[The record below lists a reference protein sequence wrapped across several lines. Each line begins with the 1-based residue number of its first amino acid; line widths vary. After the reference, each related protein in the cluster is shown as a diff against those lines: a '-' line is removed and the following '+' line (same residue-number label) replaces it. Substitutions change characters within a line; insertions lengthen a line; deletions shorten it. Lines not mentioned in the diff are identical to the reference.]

1 MDQRVFWVLGT
12 LLVFIIAVNL
22 LTREYAMELK
32 DEKLPLTGAL
42 KEVPKAGGVVSE
54 AVLSTDTKRPPG
66 ILVVKRFNKPVTQ
79 GEWDKFMTDLVT
91 DTGMLET
98 EEGRAAM
105 KKKAINPAQYQ
116 DTMIR
121 LEEEEKRVE
130 EAYGR
135 DPGDP
140 MLQRRR
146 EGILKMKALTKVL
159 VEKGVVD
166 PDAPDLPAA
175 AMGQVVEPPGP

>member
-1 MDQRVFWVLGT
+1 MGQRVFWVLGS
-12 LLVFIIAVNL
+12 LLLFIIAVNL

-32 DEKLPLTGAL
+32 EENLPLTGAL
-42 KEVPKAGGVVSE
+42 KGVPQAGGVVSE
-54 AVLSTDTKRPPG
+54 AVLPTEKKRSPG

-79 GEWDKFMTDLVT
+79 VEWDKFMVDLVT

-98 EEGRAAM
+98 DEGREAM

-130 EAYGR
+130 DAYAQ

-146 EGILKMKALTKVL
+146 EDILKMKALTKVL

-166 PDAPDLPAA
+166 PGAPDLPAA
-175 AMGQVVEPPGP
+175 AMNQEAEASGP